1 MSDALKPRDGKDVE
15 AVVQRAVAEG
25 KTLEVVGQ
33 GTKRGIGRAAQWD

>member
-25 KTLEVVGQ
+25 KTLEVVV
-33 GTKRGIGRAAQWD
+33 